1 MLTYKQY
8 LDKAYGCWLGK
19 CVAGTIGAPYEGMKQ
34 LLHLSFRSEMIEK
47 MLPNDDLDLQ
57 VLWLKVLEE
66 KGIYTT
72 GDDLAAAFSEYNV
85 FWPGEYAWFK
95 KNYDRGLRPPYTA
108 KYENTFYNEGM
119 GCPIRAEIW
128 GLIVPGNPAI
138 AADLCVMDGTL
149 CSNMRVAAVGALA
162 ADLLAKKD
170 AESIGFIGA
179 GEQAKMHLLGMK
191 TVRPN
196 LKVCRVAAKTKDD
209 ERIFVESLKPLLPDV
224 EFTVCNTVLE
234 DAIRDSDIIVTAT
247 SAQAPLL
254 KPEWIKKGAFY
265 SHVGGYECD
274 YGNGILYYELI
285 LYGNELH
292 NGFASRCIWS

>member
-72 GDDLAAAFSEYNV
+72 GDDLAAAFSKYNV

-108 KYENTFYNEGM
+108 KYENDFYNEGM

-128 GLIVPGNPAI
+128 GLIMPGNPAI

-149 CSNMRVAAVGALA
+149 DHSGKSVYFERFWAAMV
-162 ADLLAKKD
+162 
-170 AESIGFIGA
+170 S
-179 GEQAKMHLLGMK
+179 
-191 TVRPN
+191 
-196 LKVCRVAAKTKDD
+196 
-209 ERIFVESLKPLLPDV
+209 
-224 EFTVCNTVLE
+224 
-234 DAIRDSDIIVTAT
+234 
-247 SAQAPLL
+247 
-254 KPEWIKKGAFY
+254 
-265 SHVGGYECD
+265 
-274 YGNGILYYELI
+274 
-285 LYGNELH
+285 
-292 NGFASRCIWS
+292 

>member
-1 MLTYKQY
+1 MLTYDQY
-8 LDKAYGCWLGK
+8 MDKVYGCWLGK

-34 LLHLSFRSEMIEK
+34 LLHLSFRPEMIEK

-108 KYENTFYNEGM
+108 KYENDFYNEGM

-128 GLIVPGNPAI
+128 GLIMPGNPAI

-149 CSNMRVAAVGALA
+149 DHSGNSVYFERFWSAMVAQSFVCSDISELIQMGLQYVPQDSRAYRLITDTVEWCAQYEDYRAVRSRLI
-162 ADLLAKKD
+162 
-170 AESIGFIGA
+170 AEYGHSDCTNSFVNIGIT
-179 GEQAKMHLLGMK
+179 L
-191 TVRPN
+191 
-196 LKVCRVAAKTKDD
+196 
-209 ERIFVESLKPLLPDV
+209 
-224 EFTVCNTVLE
+224 TVLLKSGG
-234 DAIRDSDIIVTAT
+234 DCIK
-247 SAQAPLL
+247 AQT
-254 KPEWIKKGAFY
+254 
-265 SHVGGYECD
+265 
-274 YGNGILYYELI
+274 
-285 LYGNELH
+285 
-292 NGFASRCIWS
+292 